1 MIVLFGEKKDLKNMT
16 YDTTHFNT
24 SYLLRKKY
32 CEEQPIFFQKKYRK
46 KHLRSLK
53 ELKKTNLNSKEWVL
67 NNLKS
72 GWKHV
77 PLSKRLLRDLDVL
90 TVLVDSRKLLSEEYS
105 YLDKERHRDLLI
117 KAVKKDPEKIPYL
130 PAKFRNDLNFLIQA
144 ITPKTKRE
152 HLFSSK
158 KAVQTNLLLIEKQI
172 KEGVS
177 LSRIQIEKLIS
188 KERQYANP
196 DIPWHQT
203 KIIS

>member
-1 MIVLFGEKKDLKNMT
+1 MT
-16 YDTTHFNT
+16 YDTTNFNT

-32 CEEQPIFFQKKYRK
+32 SEEQPIFFQKKYRK
-46 KHLRSLK
+46 KHLRSFK

-117 KAVKKDPEKIPYL
+117 KAV
-130 PAKFRNDLNFLIQA
+130 N
-144 ITPKTKRE
+144 
-152 HLFSSK
+152 
-158 KAVQTNLLLIEKQI
+158 
-172 KEGVS
+172 
-177 LSRIQIEKLIS
+177 
-188 KERQYANP
+188 
-196 DIPWHQT
+196 
-203 KIIS
+203 